1 MATEFNQEQFDSIYP
16 NGIENHYWN
25 RARNILL
32 KNILKKTGAVKN
44 ILEVGCGK
52 GIVTEYLLNNGF
64 GINGIELAEVPIN
77 DNLKNYVKSGMN
89 VFELCDEES
98 RYIETVLL
106 LDVIEHLENPE
117 TFITGLVDKFPRLKR
132 FIITVPACN
141 ELFSNYDE
149 FNGHYRRYD
158 KEMLLNEFKNIKF
171 TKIEVSYF
179 FHLLYLPAKIL
190 LNTKGNRSLVIKAPE
205 SFIQKLLHKI
215 LAVFFY
221 IEYFLFPSTLK
232 GTSLVIIVE
241 LA

>member
-1 MATEFNQEQFDSIYP
+1 
-16 NGIENHYWN
+16 
-25 RARNILL
+25 
-32 KNILKKTGAVKN
+32 
-44 ILEVGCGK
+44 
-52 GIVTEYLLNNGF
+52 
-64 GINGIELAEVPIN
+64 
-77 DNLKNYVKSGMN
+77 
-89 VFELCDEES
+89 
-98 RYIETVLL
+98 LL

-117 TFITGLVDKFPRLKR
+117 TFITGLVYKFPRLKR

-171 TKIEVSYF
+171 RKIEVSYF